1 MATTKLY
8 LDTRGKGDKEPA
20 PLKVC
25 ITNHGKSTYISLD
38 VKLSKSQWNADIQKV
53 KNAPNGKLLSS
64 YINNK
69 KVQIDNAILELSTR
83 GELTGLTII
92 QIKKKIL
99 EYISPSVKDENLFVA
114 RFKNFGES
122 RTAERT
128 REIYATTL
136 KKILEYDKEASSLSF
151 EQITK
156 EWLTGFDAYLQKKGL
171 VKNSRNIH
179 LRNIRA
185 VFNDAIDNEITNHYP
200 LRKFNISPEET
211 AKRSLSINEIRKLFS
226 CRVEKWQQRYL
237 DYFKLTFF
245 LIGINP
251 VDLCSC
257 TDENVDNGRLVY
269 KRHKT
274 GRMYNIKIEDE
285 ALAII
290 NKYKGKKLL
299 VSFTEKMT
307 TYKTF
312 VGKANKAYKKIGD
325 VIKVENKEKTAHNRK
340 FSYHINYKPYFPGL
354 SIYWARHTWATIAFS
369 IGIPE
374 EIIAEALGHSHG
386 NRTTAIYIDKSVV
399 NIDAANRKVI
409 DYVLNPTLHEN
420 KVEEDM

>member
-8 LDTRGKGDKEPA
+8 LDTRGKKDNEPA

-25 ITNHGKSTYISLD
+25 ITSHGKSTYISLD
-38 VKLSKSQWNADIQKV
+38 VKLSRSQWNAEAQRV
-53 KNAPNGKLLSS
+53 KNVPNGKLITS

-69 KVQIDNAILELSTR
+69 KVQIDNAILELSMR
-83 GELTGLTII
+83 GELTGLTIT
-92 QIKKKIL
+92 QIKKKIQ
-99 EYISPSVKDENLFVA
+99 EHISPSVKKDDLFVT
-114 RFKNFGES
+114 RFSNFGKS
-122 RTAERT
+122 RIAERT
-128 REIYATTL
+128 KDIYATTL
-136 KKILEYDKEASSLSF
+136 KKILDYDKYAPSLSF

-156 EWLTGFDAYLQKKGL
+156 EWLTGFDSYLKGQGL

-185 VFNDAIDNEITNHYP
+185 VFNDAIDNEITSHYP
-200 LRKFNISPEET
+200 MRKFDINPEET
-211 AKRSLSINEIRKLFS
+211 EKRSLSVAELRKLFS
-226 CRVEKWQQRYL
+226 CRVEKWQERYL

-257 TDENVDNGRLVY
+257 TEENVKDGRLIY

-274 GRMYNIKIEDE
+274 GRIYSIKVENE
-285 ALAII
+285 ALEII

-299 VSFTEKMT
+299 VNFSEHMT
-307 TYKTF
+307 TYHTF

-325 VIKVENKEKTAHNRK
+325 TIKVENKEKTAHNRK
-340 FSYHINYKPYFPGL
+340 FSYHIQYKPFFPKL

-386 NRTTAIYIDKSVV
+386 NRTTSIYIDKSVA
-399 NIDAANRKVI
+399 NIDAANRKVL
-409 DYVLNPTLHEN
+409 DYVLYELLQ
-420 KVEEDM
+420 

>member
-8 LDTRGKGDKEPA
+8 LDTRGKKENEA
-20 PLKVC
+20 SPLKVC
-25 ITNHGKSTYISLD
+25 ITSHGKSTYISLD

-226 CRVEKWQQRYL
+226 C
-237 DYFKLTFF
+237 
-245 LIGINP
+245 
-251 VDLCSC
+251 SC

-325 VIKVENKEKTAHNRK
+325 VIKVENKEKQPITGN
-340 FSYHINYKPYFPGL
+340 S
-354 SIYWARHTWATIAFS
+354 ATILTINHTFLDFLY
-369 IGIPE
+369 IGPGT
-374 EIIAEALGHSHG
+374 LG
-386 NRTTAIYIDKSVV
+386 
-399 NIDAANRKVI
+399 
-409 DYVLNPTLHEN
+409 LQ
-420 KVEEDM
+420 

>member
-1 MATTKLY
+1 MQWVGLY
-8 LDTRGKGDKEPA
+8 
-20 PLKVC
+20 
-25 ITNHGKSTYISLD
+25 TN
-38 VKLSKSQWNADIQKV
+38 
-53 KNAPNGKLLSS
+53 
-64 YINNK
+64 
-69 KVQIDNAILELSTR
+69 
-83 GELTGLTII
+83 
-92 QIKKKIL
+92 KKKIL

-114 RFKNFGES
+114 RFKNFGGS

-136 KKILEYDKEASSLSF
+136 KKILEYDKESPSLSF

-340 FSYHINYKPYFPGL
+340 FSYHIKYKPYFPGL

-386 NRTTAIYIDKSVV
+386 NRTTAIYIDKSVA
-399 NIDAANRKVI
+399 NIDAANRRVI
-409 DYVLNPTLHEN
+409 DYVLYN
-420 KVEEDM
+420 KEVD

>member
-8 LDTRGKGDKEPA
+8 LDTRGKGDNDPA

-25 ITNHGKSTYISLD
+25 ITNHGKSTYISLE
-38 VKLSKSQWNADIQKV
+38 VKLPKSQWDAEKQKV

-69 KVQIDNAILELSTR
+69 KLQIDNAILDLSTK
-83 GELTGLTII
+83 GELKGLTVI
-92 QIKKKIL
+92 QIREKIQ
-99 EYISPSVKDENLFVA
+99 EYINPSVKDENLFLS
-114 RFKNFGES
+114 RFKKFGES
-122 RTAERT
+122 RTSDRT
-128 REIYATTL
+128 KEIYATTL
-136 KKILEYDKEASSLSF
+136 KKITEFDKYASSLSF

-156 EWLTGFDAYLQKKGL
+156 EWLSNFDTFLKGQGL

-185 VFNDAIDNEITNHYP
+185 VFNDAIDNEITTHYP
-200 LRKFNISPEET
+200 MRKFDINPEET
-211 AKRSLSINEIRKLFS
+211 EKRSLSIAELRKLFS
-226 CRVEKWQQRYL
+226 CRVEKWQERYL

-257 TDENVDNGRLVY
+257 TEENVKDGRLIY

-274 GRMYNIKIEDE
+274 GRMYSIKIEDE
-285 ALAII
+285 AIDII

-299 VSFTEKMT
+299 VNFTEHMT
-307 TYKTF
+307 TYHTF

-325 VIKVENKEKTAHNRK
+325 TIKVENKEKTAHNRK
-340 FSYHINYKPYFPGL
+340 FSYHIQYKPFFPKL

-386 NRTTAIYIDKSVV
+386 NRTTAIYIDKSVA
-399 NIDAANRKVI
+399 NIDAANRKVL
-409 DYVLNPTLHEN
+409 DYVLYKERPKE
-420 KVEEDM
+420 

>member
-8 LDTRGKGDKEPA
+8 LDTRGKDDNEPA

-25 ITNHGKSTYISLD
+25 ITSHGKSTYIGLD
-38 VKLSKSQWNADIQKV
+38 IKLSKLQWNAETQKV
-53 KNAPNGKLLSS
+53 KNVPNGKLLSS
-64 YINNK
+64 YINNRK
-69 KVQIDNAILELSTR
+69 LRIDNAILELAAH
-83 GELTGLTII
+83 GELRGLTII
-92 QIKKKIL
+92 QIKKKIQ
-99 EYISPSVKDENLFVA
+99 EYISPSAKDENLFIA
-114 RFKNFGES
+114 RFKKFGES

-136 KKILEYDKEASSLSF
+136 KKILDYDKSSSSLSF

-156 EWLTGFDAYLQKKGL
+156 EWLTGFDAYLQRQGL
-171 VKNSRNIH
+171 VRNSRNIH

-185 VFNDAIDNEITNHYP
+185 VFNDAIDNEITSHYP
-200 LRKFNISPEET
+200 LRKFNISTEET
-211 AKRSLSINEIRKLFS
+211 AKRSLSVEELRKLFS
-226 CRVEKWQQRYL
+226 CNVEKWQQRYL

-257 TDENVDNGRLVY
+257 TDDNVDKGRLVY

-274 GRMYNIKIEDE
+274 GRMYNIKIENE
-285 ALAII
+285 ALSII
-290 NKYKGKKLL
+290 NRYKGKKLL
-299 VSFTEKMT
+299 VNFTERMT
-307 TYKTF
+307 NYKTF

-340 FSYHINYKPYFPGL
+340 FSYHINYRPYFPGL

-386 NRTTAIYIDKSVV
+386 NRTTAIYIDKSVA

-409 DYVLNPTLHEN
+409 DYVLNSSHEDN
-420 KVEEDM
+420 IIKQES